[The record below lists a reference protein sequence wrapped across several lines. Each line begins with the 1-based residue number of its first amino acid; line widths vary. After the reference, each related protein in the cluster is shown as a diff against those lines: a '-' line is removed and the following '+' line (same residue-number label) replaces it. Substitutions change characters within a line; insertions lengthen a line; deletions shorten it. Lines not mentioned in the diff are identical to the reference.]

1 MPELPL
7 APLDRLIRKATG
19 LRVSESAT
27 IELGKLLEEEAQ
39 EIAKQSATFSQYAKR
54 KTITS
59 EDILLANKQRK
70 NK

>member
-39 EIAKQSATFSQYAKR
+39 EIAKQSATFSQHAKR
-54 KTITS
+54 KTITG